1 MSTHL
6 SEVLKYNLYD
16 DVISII
22 ENYLYCPCGSKMEA
36 RICGQYSSTIKITY
50 YYIRFLHIVGSIS
63 DTFFASLRRYHE
75 LQPSCLKFICD
86 SCNNNTTS
94 NVDICENCALWLP
107 LCALCLKR
115 LHRYDNYDLLYGT
128 CKSCRKTNTWIIF
141 DYVHFNTAD
150 YIGDSYYTNL
160 ITQIYKNEKLKLQDL
175 PLEVH
180 P

>member
-6 SEVLKYNLYD
+6 SEFLKYNLYD

-36 RICGQYSSTIKITY
+36 RICGLYSSTIKTTC
-50 YYIRFLHIVGSIS
+50 YYIRFLHIVGSIP
-63 DTFFASLRRYHE
+63 DTFLGFPGHRNE
-75 LQPSCLKFICD
+75 LQPNCLKFICD

-115 LHRYDNYDLLYGT
+115 MHRYDNYDLFHGT
-128 CKSCRKTNTWIIF
+128 CKSCYKTNTLTIF
-141 DYVHFNTAD
+141 DYINFNTD
-150 YIGDSYYTNL
+150 YIGNSYYTNL
-160 ITQIYKNEKLKLQDL
+160 ITQIYKNGKLKLQDL
-175 PLEVH
+175 PIIIS
-180 P
+180 